1 MFDLDTDGFPAE
13 AFDLMTSSM
22 VTHHLDHPEVFF
34 SKAYDGLKYGG
45 KLCVAD
51 LVDVGMPFHEDTAE
65 DVKREGFEIEWVKE
79 ALLNSG
85 FAAVEIYT
93 VVVLERERDGRN
105 VEFPIFLAVAEK

>member
-1 MFDLDTDGFPAE
+1 
-13 AFDLMTSSM
+13 
-22 VTHHLDHPEVFF
+22 
-34 SKAYDGLKYGG
+34 
-45 KLCVAD
+45 
-51 LVDVGMPFHEDTAE
+51 MPFHEDTAE

-105 VEFPIFLAVAEK
+105 VEFPIFFSCCGEIDETYRESVTIYRYGYC